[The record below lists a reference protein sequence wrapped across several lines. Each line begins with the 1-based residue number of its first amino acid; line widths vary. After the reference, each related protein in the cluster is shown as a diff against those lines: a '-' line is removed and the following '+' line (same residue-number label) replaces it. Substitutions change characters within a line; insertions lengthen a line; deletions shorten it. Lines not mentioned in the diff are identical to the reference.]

1 VLVPA
6 LGKDLKRFYEA
17 FVPAAN
23 IVARTDVAA
32 EHGMPTDDF
41 GSACAHRGLPFINDC
56 DVDGAGELLRHLL
69 GPLQA
74 RNDGALAGRFVEF
87 DQHEFIAADQGM
99 APTGWLFVPQPCATS
114 AGCRLHVA
122 LHGCGQN
129 VQSLGDAYVKR
140 TGYNRWA
147 DSNRIVVLYPQTS
160 NDALNACWDWWGYT
174 GADYA
179 QKSGPQVGA
188 IVAMVERLAGA
199 NGACS
204 EALNGWHVWAGRARW
219 DGLSAA
225 VAKGSGQPLGW
236 WWRNTSLRESPR
248 GHFVEGRC

>member
-1 VLVPA
+1 GA
-6 LGKDLKRFYEA
+6 LQ
-17 FVPAAN
+17 P
-23 IVARTDVAA
+23 
-32 EHGMPTDDF
+32 
-41 GSACAHRGLPFINDC
+41 
-56 DVDGAGELLRHLL
+56 
-69 GPLQA
+69 
-74 RNDGALAGRFVEF
+74 RNDGTLAGRFVEF
-87 DQHEFIAADQGM
+87 DQHEFVAAHQGM
-99 APTGWLFVPQPCATS
+99 AVSGWLFVPQPCA
-114 AGCRLHVA
+114 ADPGCRLHVV

-129 VQSLGDAYVKR
+129 TQSLGDTYVQR

-188 IVAMVERLAGA
+188 IVAMVERLAGRSA
-199 NGACS
+199 SCT

-219 DGLSAA
+219 DGLGSALA
-225 VAKGSGQPLGW
+225 QGSNQKLGW
-236 WWRNTSLRESPR
+236 WWRSTSLRESPR